1 MININ
6 NQIKSKILRKCYD
19 FHQKNPTDLFN
30 FKELTELGMSNEEIT
45 KNVNY
50 LHEKGLLH
58 LERLNVGI
66 TFPELGKIT
75 TSGID
80 VIESPEINKSQFP
93 FIQHNIQII
102 KGDIIDS
109 VIAQSSGDQIINISE
124 SFNQIYNR
132 IDTQED
138 LDSSTSNGLKK
149 DIKELEEHLS
159 KGKID
164 LEWILEWIKEKSSK
178 IKEKTS
184 WATPI
189 IQSVI
194 IEGIKK
200 YLFQ

>member
-1 MININ
+1 MD
-6 NQIKSKILRKCYD
+6 NQEIRSIILRKCYD
-19 FHQKNPTDLFN
+19 YNQEKPNDFLD
-30 FKELTELGMSNEEIT
+30 FKEFTKLGMSNEEIT
-45 KNVNY
+45 VNTKY
-50 LHEKGLLH
+50 LREKGLLD
-58 LERLNVGI
+58 VGPSKI
-66 TFPELGKIT
+66 GTTFPSLGKIT
-75 TSGID
+75 AFGMD
-80 VIESPEINKSQFP
+80 VIEGPRTIGSQFP
-93 FIQHNIQII
+93 FVQNNIQII
-102 KGDIIDS
+102 RGDITGS

-178 IKEKTS
+178 IKEKAS

>member
-1 MININ
+1 MD
-6 NQIKSKILRKCYD
+6 NQEIRSIILRKCYD
-19 FHQKNPTDLFN
+19 HNQEKPGNLLD
-30 FKELTELGMSNEEIT
+30 FKEFTKLGMSNEEIT
-45 KNVNY
+45 VNVKY
-50 LHEKGLLH
+50 LREKELLDVEY
-58 LERLNVGI
+58 LRIGT
-66 TFPELGKIT
+66 TFPSLGKIT
-75 TSGID
+75 ASGMD
-80 VIESPEINKSQFP
+80 VVEGPETIGSQFP
-93 FIQHNIQII
+93 FVQNNIQII
-102 KGDIIDS
+102 RGDITGS